1 MRRWLLNRSLVLV
14 HVRVL
19 VLDCAQLH
27 AQETVKADALLALDV
42 QVAVVEL
49 ALLVQ
54 DVQVDAK
61 DVLDVLVALHAG
73 VVLDALT
80 VLVHAMDVQVVAD
93 VHLAL
98 DAADVLDA
106 VAVVVLVLE
115 ELQVHV
121 VVAVV
126 LTVMDVV
133 AALDAV
139 ETVRVEQN
147 QVNYKREKGEFYEKI
162 YFTY

>member
-1 MRRWLLNRSLVLV
+1 M
-14 HVRVL
+14 
-19 VLDCAQLH
+19 
-27 AQETVKADALLALDV
+27 
-42 QVAVVEL
+42 EL

-80 VLVHAMDVQVVAD
+80 VLVHVMDVQVVAD

-98 DAADVLDA
+98 DVVDVLDA

-147 QVNYKREKGEFYEKI
+147 QVNYRREKGEFYEKI